1 MEELDYFSK
10 IENALS
16 YIRHQTDV
24 RPEVGIIL
32 GSGLGNFTD
41 RIEVTHEISYSDIIH
56 FPITTVEG
64 HSGKFVF
71 GTFSGKSIVAM
82 SGRFHYYEGYSMK
95 EVTLPVR
102 MLKLLGIELLI
113 VSNAAGGIHPEY
125 KVGDLMVIN
134 DHIDKFPENPLRGHN
149 DERFGVRFPDMS
161 EPYDLDLI
169 NKAMEIGTSHG
180 LSIHQGVYLGIQGP
194 KLETKAELHYLHTI
208 GADAV
213 GMSTVPEV
221 IVARHM
227 ELRVFAVS
235 AITNL
240 CSLNNTIKFT
250 HDNVV
255 EAAKKAE
262 GAMSLLIENLI
273 ASD

>member
-10 IENALS
+10 VANALS
-16 YIRHQTDV
+16 YIRQRTDMI
-24 RPEVGIIL
+24 PDVGIIL

-41 RIEVTHEISYSDIIH
+41 RIEVSMEIPYQDIPH
-56 FPITTVEG
+56 FPTTTVEG

-71 GTFSGKSIVAM
+71 GTFQGKSIVAM
-82 SGRFHYYEGYSMK
+82 SGRFHYYEGYKMR

-102 MLKLLGIELLI
+102 ILKLLGIQLLI
-113 VSNAAGGIHPEY
+113 VSNAAGGINPDFE
-125 KVGDLMVIN
+125 VGDLMVIN

-161 EPYDLDLI
+161 EPYDLSWV
-169 NKAMEIGTSHG
+169 NKAMDIGKAHG
-180 LSIHQGVYLGIQGP
+180 LTVHQGVYLGIQGP
-194 KLETKAELHYLHTI
+194 KLETKAELHYLYTI

-227 ELRVFAVS
+227 DLPVFAVS
-235 AITNL
+235 AITNI
-240 CSLNNTIKFT
+240 CSPKNTIKFT

-255 EAAKKAE
+255 DAAKKAE
-262 GAMSLLIENLI
+262 GAMGMLIEKLLGEG
-273 ASD
+273 

>member
-10 IENALS
+10 VENALS

-24 RPEVGIIL
+24 LPEVGIIL

-41 RIEVTHEISYSDIIH
+41 KIDVTHEISYSDIPN
-56 FPITTVEG
+56 FPLTTVEG
-64 HSGKFVF
+64 HSGKLVF
-71 GTFSGKSIVAM
+71 GTLGGKVVVAM
-82 SGRFHYYEGYSMK
+82 SGRFHYYEGYAMK

-102 MLKLLGIELLI
+102 ILKLLGIKLLI
-113 VSNAAGGIHPEY
+113 VSNAAGGINPDFS
-125 KVGDLMVIN
+125 VGDLMVIK

-161 EPYDLDLI
+161 EPYDLTFVDR
-169 NKAMEIGTSHG
+169 AMDIGKSHG
-180 LSIHQGVYLGIQGP
+180 LAIHQGVYLGIQGP

-227 ELRVFAVS
+227 DLKVFAVS

-240 CSLNNTIKFT
+240 CSPKNTIKFT
-250 HDNVV
+250 HDSVV
-255 EAAKKAE
+255 DAAKKAE
-262 GAMSLLIENLI
+262 GAMSLLIEKLI
-273 ASD
+273 GSN

>member
-10 IENALS
+10 IENAIS
-16 YIRHQTDV
+16 YIRHQTDF

-41 RIEVTHEISYSDIIH
+41 RIEVTQEISYSDIPH
-56 FPITTVEG
+56 FPTTTVEG

-71 GTFSGKSIVAM
+71 GTFHGKPLVAM

-102 MLKLLGIELLI
+102 VLKLLGIELLI
-113 VSNAAGGIHPEY
+113 VSNAAGGINPDFN
-125 KVGDLMVIN
+125 VGDLMVIN

-161 EPYDLDLI
+161 EPYDLGLVK
-169 NKAMEIGTSHG
+169 KAIAIGSSKG
-180 LSIHQGVYLGIQGP
+180 LTVHQGVYLGIQGP
-194 KLETKAELHYLHTI
+194 KLETTAELHYLETI

-227 ELRVFAVS
+227 DLRVFAVS

-240 CSLNNTIKFT
+240 CSPNNSIKFT
-250 HDNVV
+250 HENVV
-255 EAAKKAE
+255 DAAKMAE

-273 ASD
+273 GSY

>member
-10 IENALS
+10 IEIALS
-16 YIRHQTDV
+16 FIRHRTKEL
-24 RPEVGIIL
+24 PEVGIIL

-41 RIEVTHEISYSDIIH
+41 RIEITHVIPYEDIPH
-56 FPITTVEG
+56 FPTVTVEG

-71 GTFSGKSIVAM
+71 GSFQGKFIVAM

-102 MLKLLGIELLI
+102 ILKLLGIELLI
-113 VSNAAGGIHPEY
+113 VSNAAGGINPGFE
-125 KVGDLMVIN
+125 VGDLMVIN
-134 DHIDKFPENPLRGHN
+134 DHIDKFPENPLRGFN

-161 EPYDLDLI
+161 EPYDLSLVA
-169 NKAMEIGTSHG
+169 KAMAIGETHG
-180 LSIHQGVYLGIQGP
+180 LNIHQGVYLGIQGP
-194 KLETKAELHYLHTI
+194 KLETKAELHYLYTI

-221 IVARHM
+221 LVARHM
-227 ELRVFAVS
+227 DLPVFAVS

-240 CSLNNTIKFT
+240 CSPKNTKKFT

-255 EAAKKAE
+255 DAAKKAQ
-262 GAMSLLIENLI
+262 GAMSQLIENLI
-273 ASD
+273 G

>member
-10 IENALS
+10 VENALS

-24 RPEVGIIL
+24 LPVVGIIL

-41 RIEVTHEISYSDIIH
+41 RIEVTHEIAYSDIPH
-56 FPITTVEG
+56 FPTTTVEG

-71 GTFSGKSIVAM
+71 GTLQGKNVVAM
-82 SGRFHYYEGYSMK
+82 SGRFHYYEGYAMK

-102 MLKLLGIELLI
+102 ILKLLGIELLI
-113 VSNAAGGIHPEY
+113 VSNAAGGINPEFN
-125 KVGDLMVIN
+125 VGDLMVIN

-161 EPYDLDLI
+161 EPYDLALV
-169 NKAMEIGTSHG
+169 NKAMGIGKSQG
-180 LSIHQGVYLGIQGP
+180 LAIHQGVYLGIQGP

-227 ELRVFAVS
+227 DLRVFAVS

-240 CSLNNTIKFT
+240 CSPKNTIKFT

-255 EAAKKAE
+255 DAAKKAE

-273 ASD
+273 KAD

>member
-1 MEELDYFSK
+1 MEALDYFSK
-10 IENALS
+10 IEKALS

-24 RPEVGIIL
+24 LPEVGVIL

-41 RIEVTHEISYSDIIH
+41 RIEITHEIPYINIPH
-56 FPITTVEG
+56 FPVTTVEG
-64 HSGKFVF
+64 HSGKLVF
-71 GTFSGKSIVAM
+71 GMFRGKSIVAM
-82 SGRFHYYEGYSMK
+82 SGRFHYYEGYPMQ

-102 MLKLLGIELLI
+102 ILKLLGIELLI
-113 VSNAAGGIHPEY
+113 VANAAGGINPGFN
-125 KVGDLMVIN
+125 VGDLMVIN
-134 DHIDKFPENPLRGHN
+134 DHIDKFPENPLRGYN

-161 EPYDLDLI
+161 EPYDLALI
-169 NKAMEIGTSHG
+169 DKAMNIGKSHG
-180 LSIHQGVYLGIQGP
+180 LAIHQGVYLGIQGP
-194 KLETKAELHYLHTI
+194 KLETKAELLYLHTI

-227 ELRVFAVS
+227 DLKVFAVS

-240 CSLNNTIKFT
+240 CSPKNTVKFT

-255 EAAKKAE
+255 DAAKKAE

-273 ASD
+273 GLD

>member
-1 MEELDYFSK
+1 MEASDYFSK
-10 IENALS
+10 IDSALS
-16 YIRHQTDV
+16 YIRQQTAV
-24 RPEVGIIL
+24 IPEVGIIL

-41 RIEVTHEISYSDIIH
+41 RISVTNEISYSDIPF
-56 FPITTVEG
+56 FPTTTVEG

-71 GTFSGKSIVAM
+71 GTFQGKAIVAM
-82 SGRFHYYEGYSMK
+82 SGRFHFYEGYSMK

-102 MLKLLGIELLI
+102 ILKLLGISLLI
-113 VSNAAGGIHPEY
+113 VSNAAGGINPDY
-125 KVGDLMVIN
+125 RVGDLMVIN
-134 DHIDKFPENPLRGHN
+134 DHIDKFPENPLRGPN
-149 DERFGVRFPDMS
+149 DDRLGVRFPDMS
-161 EPYDLDLI
+161 EPYTLDLVD
-169 NKAMEIGTSHG
+169 KAMNMGKSLG
-180 LSIHQGVYLGIQGP
+180 LSIHQGVYLGILGP
-194 KLETKAELHYLHTI
+194 KLETKAEIHYLHTV

-227 ELRVFAVS
+227 DLKVFAVS

-240 CSLNNTIKFT
+240 CSPNDNVIFT

-262 GAMSLLIENLI
+262 TAMSLLIENILKGN
-273 ASD
+273 

>member
-10 IENALS
+10 VENALS

-24 RPEVGIIL
+24 LPEVGIIL

-41 RIEVTHEISYSDIIH
+41 KIDITHEISYSDIPN
-56 FPITTVEG
+56 FPLTTVEG
-64 HSGKFVF
+64 HSGKLVF
-71 GTFSGKSIVAM
+71 GTLGGKVVVAM
-82 SGRFHYYEGYSMK
+82 SGRFHYYEGYAMK

-102 MLKLLGIELLI
+102 ILKLLGIKLLI
-113 VSNAAGGIHPEY
+113 VSNAAGGINPDFN
-125 KVGDLMVIN
+125 VGDLMVIN

-161 EPYDLDLI
+161 EPYDLALVDRAI
-169 NKAMEIGTSHG
+169 DIGKTHK
-180 LSIHQGVYLGIQGP
+180 LALHQGVYLGIQGP

-227 ELRVFAVS
+227 DLKVFAVS

-240 CSLNNTIKFT
+240 CSPKNTIKFT

-255 EAAKKAE
+255 DAAKKAE
-262 GAMSLLIENLI
+262 GAMSLLIEKLI
-273 ASD
+273 GSN

>member
-10 IENALS
+10 VENALS
-16 YIRHQTDV
+16 YIRHQTDA
-24 RPEVGIIL
+24 RPKVGIIL

-41 RIEVTHEISYSDIIH
+41 RIEITHEIPYSEIPH
-56 FPITTVEG
+56 FPATTVEG

-71 GTFSGKSIVAM
+71 GMFRGKSIVAM
-82 SGRFHYYEGYSMK
+82 SGRFHYYEGYPMK
-95 EVTLPVR
+95 DVTLPVR
-102 MLKLLGIELLI
+102 ILKLLGIELLI
-113 VSNAAGGIHPEY
+113 VSNAAGGINPDFN
-125 KVGDLMVIN
+125 VGDLMVIN

-161 EPYDLDLI
+161 EPYDLGLV
-169 NKAMEIGTSHG
+169 NKAMKIGESHG
-180 LSIHQGVYLGIQGP
+180 LTIHQGVYLGIQGP
-194 KLETKAELHYLHTI
+194 KLETKAELHYLYTI

-227 ELRVFAVS
+227 DLRVFAVS

-240 CSLNNTIKFT
+240 CSPQNTIKFT

-255 EAAKKAE
+255 DAAKKAE
-262 GAMSLLIENLI
+262 GAMSHLIENLI
-273 ASD
+273 A